1 MYQGQYVEYF
11 NDLICLFP
19 TTFWKLTMENRFFLV
34 PMDPMSWQTDG
45 GVPGWL
51 WIHKTKSME

>member
-1 MYQGQYVEYF
+1 MYQYQYVEYF

-34 PMDPMSWQTDG
+34 PMDPMS
-45 GVPGWL
+45 
-51 WIHKTKSME
+51 